1 MKKFQKWHPFPRNF
15 FTFYLSHR
23 KKRVRNVFW
32 YSPKTQLYGFGKF
45 WFFCPIDNIVH
56 FHPKSNLEWNEHNNW
71 FGYHFIT
78 TSNHITKVILFIE
91 FINLDRINDLSR
103 NKLMLKVFLFKT
115 LLWDLWI
122 LSRIGENINIVLTKS
137 KHKIY
142 MAVQLWTFL
151 VLMKAS
157 LCL

>member
-1 MKKFQKWHPFPRNF
+1 M
-15 FTFYLSHR
+15 
-23 KKRVRNVFW
+23 
-32 YSPKTQLYGFGKF
+32 
-45 WFFCPIDNIVH
+45 NIIIGLATILLQV
-56 FHPKSNLEWNEHNNW
+56 
-71 FGYHFIT
+71 T
-78 TSNHITKVILFIE
+78 TSNHITKVMLFIE
-91 FINLDRINDLSR
+91 FINLDRINDLSW
-103 NKLMLKVFLFKT
+103 NKLMLKGYLFKT

-142 MAVQLWTFL
+142 MAVQLWTLL